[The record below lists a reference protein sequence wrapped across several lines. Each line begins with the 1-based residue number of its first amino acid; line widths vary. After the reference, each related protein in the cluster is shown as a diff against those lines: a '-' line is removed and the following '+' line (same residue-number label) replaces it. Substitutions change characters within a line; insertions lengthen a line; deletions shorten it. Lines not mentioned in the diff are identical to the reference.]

1 MDFRQDRHY
10 SSHST
15 LISERERDV
24 GESFH
29 PHEANREIDAPYAAN
44 MVRQNNQVGYLR
56 GNIISLPRREF
67 LNFT

>member
-29 PHEANREIDAPYAAN
+29 PHEANREIDEPFAAT
-44 MVRQNNQVGYLR
+44 MVRQNSQVGHQEIQYK
-56 GNIISLPRREF
+56 NISFPERAS
-67 LNFT
+67 